1 MRIAAHR
8 SARAVLAVVLAA
20 TGLVAGC
27 SIRSGPAQAGSRAL
41 DSAVVARLDA
51 AIDAVVAAEAIPGA
65 LIGIWSPDGEYIR
78 ASGVADTA
86 TDSPVKTDFYSRIGS
101 VTKTFTATALLLLVD
116 RGEVDLESPIADY
129 LDGIPDGEA
138 ITVGQLA
145 TMRSG
150 LAEYTETDG
159 FQAAM
164 RADPSRSFTPRELLA
179 LAFAEPPI
187 FPPGQGWRYSNT
199 NYVLLGLLVEKLGGA
214 ALGDYLTQNVLEPLG
229 MRDTSFPT
237 ATQFPDPHPR
247 GYTDPLESGGPPLDA
262 TGWTASFTWAAG
274 AMIST
279 LEDLRLWAPALASG
293 SLIGPELHAQQL
305 TIPAVPG
312 LPAGVGYG
320 IGVFITAGWIGHNG
334 SVPGYQTV
342 VIHLPQRSMTV
353 AVMVNT
359 DITPPDGPQ
368 PSTAVAKAITSVLT
382 PANVYDV

>member
-1 MRIAAHR
+1 
-8 SARAVLAVVLAA
+8 
-20 TGLVAGC
+20 
-27 SIRSGPAQAGSRAL
+27 
-41 DSAVVARLDA
+41 
-51 AIDAVVAAEAIPGA
+51 
-65 LIGIWSPDGEYIR
+65 
-78 ASGVADTA
+78 
-86 TDSPVKTDFYSRIGS
+86 
-101 VTKTFTATALLLLVD
+101 
-116 RGEVDLESPIADY
+116 
-129 LDGIPDGEA
+129 
-138 ITVGQLA
+138 
-145 TMRSG
+145 
-150 LAEYTETDG
+150 
-159 FQAAM
+159 
-164 RADPSRSFTPRELLA
+164 
-179 LAFAEPPI
+179 
-187 FPPGQGWRYSNT
+187 
-199 NYVLLGLLVEKLGGA
+199 
-214 ALGDYLTQNVLEPLG
+214 

-247 GYTDPLESGGPPLDA
+247 GYTDPLQSGGPPLDA